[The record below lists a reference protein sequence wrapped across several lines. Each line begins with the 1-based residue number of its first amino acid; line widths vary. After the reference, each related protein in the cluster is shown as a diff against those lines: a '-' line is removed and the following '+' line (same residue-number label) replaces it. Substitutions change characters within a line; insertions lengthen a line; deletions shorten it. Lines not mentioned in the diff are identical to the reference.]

1 MNSMKDCFYLYKG
14 DQMKKLFL
22 LASLVFQMTAFASDE
37 VKDYGA
43 NETIDAVHFFSI
55 SCTLPK
61 DESVHRF
68 QAIGYVGVA
77 QDGTASGN
85 ISLQLIKG
93 NEIRSVLQ
101 FNDMD
106 ATGIFERFDPTDSQ
120 PNGFHVLTLS
130 VATPYIRNISLIF
143 KDAPLASAVLSID
156 NFSYRSDCKFVK

>member
-1 MNSMKDCFYLYKG
+1 
-14 DQMKKLFL
+14 MKKLFL
-22 LASLVFQMTAFASDE
+22 LVSLVFSLVSFAESNVSSE
-37 VKDYGA
+37 GKELGA
-43 NETIDAVHFFSI
+43 NESIDAVEFFSI
-55 SCTLPK
+55 SCSLPK

-77 QDGTASGN
+77 IDGTATGN

-101 FNDMD
+101 FNDID

>member
-1 MNSMKDCFYLYKG
+1 
-14 DQMKKLFL
+14 MKKLFL
-22 LASLVFQMTAFASDE
+22 LISLVFSMSSFANEE

-43 NETIDAVHFFSI
+43 NESSDAIHFFSI

-68 QAIGYVGVA
+68 QAIGYIGVA
-77 QDGTASGN
+77 KDGTTNGN

-101 FNDMD
+101 FNDLD
-106 ATGIFERFDPTDSQ
+106 VTGIFERFDPTDSQ

-130 VATPYIRNISLIF
+130 VATPYIKSIKFIF
-143 KDAPLASAVLSID
+143 KNAPLASSVLSID
-156 NFSYRSDCKFVK
+156 NFSYRSDCQFIK